1 MRKKGEMMK
10 KRLLL
15 LIGVSTLFLGACD
28 SVKSGDMRSDIDTI
42 AQQIN
47 YIQANEQTLQKDFE
61 ADIASNPELETMGKE
76 NARVSKNLNERLD
89 AADKISENLDA
100 LKEDTEQVESQNSM
114 FKSTSRDTIRAI
126 ETYLKSYRE
135 LMNEENKYY
144 QSLAGDKATAA
155 TFEDTIDDLNFKHK
169 ETQEQLNK
177 LQKKIDHLREAI
189 TREEEANNE

>member
-1 MRKKGEMMK
+1 MK